1 MSSPPKTL
9 RAAGRY
15 ALPLA
20 LAAASVALSSTPKK
34 AEFTPRDRA
43 YYADPNTVSFVRPG
57 LNIQIVSAKIAS
69 DGTISVDYK
78 LTDQKTAPLD
88 RLGVVT
94 PGAVTLGFVV
104 AYIPKGQS
112 QFVSYATRSRTSTDG
127 KVTVTQ
133 AAADSGGATQ
143 QVADGEYVYTF
154 KTLAPAGWDPT
165 ATQRVGIYGNRNL
178 TEFDLGTY
186 YDDATFDWV
195 PAGGKP
201 APRDVVRTA
210 ACNKCHDQLAHHGGS
225 RRSVEMC
232 VLCHTGQT
240 SEPNSGNTVDF
251 KVMIHKIHMGSQL
264 PSVKA
269 GKPYQIGGGAN
280 PDDWSTVVFP
290 SDPRRCEACHDANS
304 GAAQASAWLT
314 KPNRAACGSCH
325 DDINFATGQNHISGV
340 NLPQVSDNQ
349 CADCHIPQGELE
361 FDASIRGGH
370 TIPQYSDT
378 RPGIVAHILKVDNG
392 AAGKK
397 PTVTFTLRDSQGNGI
412 PLSTLTASPNRVS
425 LNMTGPTTDY
435 GNTSF
440 GPDVTTPGYVTE
452 NPVATGQCS
461 PDGTCAYTFTH
472 AIPAGAKGTFAIGIE
487 ARRALVLGAGTLQ
500 QQSTQ
505 YGADNKVFYFPVD
518 GSPVAKRR
526 QVVDISKCNGCHT
539 RLSMHGENRNQTE
552 YCVFCHN
559 PGNTASGTPRQA
571 INFSLMIHKIHFG
584 ENLAQYGATYS
595 IGSSD
600 FTDVRY
606 PVMSDTGAAG
616 DTAKCDMCHVNNSE
630 AVFPIGLNA
639 VTTPQGLMNPT
650 TPATTAACTAC
661 HVTTSA
667 TAHASTQTDGKYGES
682 CDVCHGANADF
693 SVLKE
698 HAGK

>member
-240 SEPNSGNTVDF
+240 SEPNSGN
-251 KVMIHKIHMGSQL
+251 
-264 PSVKA
+264 
-269 GKPYQIGGGAN
+269 
-280 PDDWSTVVFP
+280 
-290 SDPRRCEACHDANS
+290 
-304 GAAQASAWLT
+304 
-314 KPNRAACGSCH
+314 
-325 DDINFATGQNHISGV
+325 
-340 NLPQVSDNQ
+340 
-349 CADCHIPQGELE
+349 
-361 FDASIRGGH
+361 
-370 TIPQYSDT
+370 
-378 RPGIVAHILKVDNG
+378 
-392 AAGKK
+392 
-397 PTVTFTLRDSQGNGI
+397 
-412 PLSTLTASPNRVS
+412 
-425 LNMTGPTTDY
+425 
-435 GNTSF
+435 
-440 GPDVTTPGYVTE
+440 
-452 NPVATGQCS
+452 
-461 PDGTCAYTFTH
+461 
-472 AIPAGAKGTFAIGIE
+472 
-487 ARRALVLGAGTLQ
+487 
-500 QQSTQ
+500 
-505 YGADNKVFYFPVD
+505 
-518 GSPVAKRR
+518 
-526 QVVDISKCNGCHT
+526 
-539 RLSMHGENRNQTE
+539 
-552 YCVFCHN
+552 
-559 PGNTASGTPRQA
+559 
-571 INFSLMIHKIHFG
+571 
-584 ENLAQYGATYS
+584 
-595 IGSSD
+595 
-600 FTDVRY
+600 
-606 PVMSDTGAAG
+606 
-616 DTAKCDMCHVNNSE
+616 
-630 AVFPIGLNA
+630 
-639 VTTPQGLMNPT
+639 
-650 TPATTAACTAC
+650 
-661 HVTTSA
+661 
-667 TAHASTQTDGKYGES
+667 
-682 CDVCHGANADF
+682 
-693 SVLKE
+693 
-698 HAGK
+698 

>member
-1 MSSPPKTL
+1 MFSPRKTL
-9 RAAGRY
+9 RAAGCY
-15 ALPLA
+15 ALPVA

-34 AEFTPRDRA
+34 ADFTPHDRA
-43 YYADPNTVSFVRPG
+43 YYADPNTVNFVRPG
-57 LNIQIVSAKIAS
+57 LNIQIVWAKIAS
-69 DGTISVDYK
+69 DGTISVDFK
-78 LTDQKTAPLD
+78 LMDQKSAALD
-88 RLGVVT
+88 RQGLVT
-94 PGAVTLGFVV
+94 PGAVTLGYVV
-104 AYIPKGQS
+104 AYIPKGKT

-127 KVTVTQ
+127 KTTVTQ
-133 AAADSGGATQ
+133 AAADSGGTIQ
-143 QVADGEYVYTF
+143 QVTDGEYIYTF
-154 KTLAPAGWDPT
+154 KTVAPAGWDAT
-165 ATQRVGIYGNRNL
+165 ATHRVGIYGNRNL
-178 TEFDLGTY
+178 TEFDMGTY

-195 PAGGKP
+195 PGGGTP

-210 ACNKCHDQLAHHGGS
+210 TCNNCHQQLAHHGGS

-232 VLCHTGQT
+232 ILCHTPQT

-290 SDPRRCEACHDANS
+290 SDPRRCESCHDPKS
-304 GAAQASAWLT
+304 GAAQANAWLAN
-314 KPNRAACGSCH
+314 PNRDACGACH
-325 DDINFATGQNHISGV
+325 DDVNFSTGQNHIAGV

-349 CADCHIPQGELE
+349 CASCHIPQGELE
-361 FDASIRGGH
+361 FDASIRGAH
-370 TIPQYSDT
+370 VIPQYSAT
-378 RPGIVAHILKVDNG
+378 RPGIVANILKVDNG
-392 AAGKK
+392 AAGQK
-397 PTVTFTLRDSQGNGI
+397 PTVTFTLRDFQGNGV
-412 PLSTLTASPNRVS
+412 PLSSVSRIS

-440 GPDVTTPGYVTE
+440 GSDVTTPGYVTE
-452 NPVATGQCS
+452 NPLAAAQCS
-461 PDGTCAYTFTH
+461 PDGTCTYTFTH
-472 AIPAGAKGTFAIGIE
+472 AVPAGVKGTFAVGIE
-487 ARRALVLGAGTLQ
+487 ARRTIVLLPNTAQ
-500 QQSTQ
+500 QQSAN
-505 YGADNKVFYFPVD
+505 YGADNKVFYFSVD
-518 GSPVAKRR
+518 GSAVVKRR

-539 RLSMHGENRNQTE
+539 QLSLHGGNRNQTE
-552 YCVFCHN
+552 YCVFCHT
-559 PGNTASGTPRQA
+559 PGNTAPGTPRQA

-595 IGSSD
+595 IGNSD

-606 PVMSDTGAAG
+606 PVLDDRGTPG
-616 DTAKCDMCHVNNSE
+616 DTAKCYMCHVNNSE

-639 VTTPQGLMNPT
+639 VTTPQGLMTPT

-661 HVTTSA
+661 HVTSSA
-667 TAHASTQTDGKYGES
+667 TAHASTQTDPKYGES
-682 CDVCHGANADF
+682 CDICHGANADF